1 MNIKNNL
8 HLEPVNCGYERGTPF
23 CLAFLFTKTG
33 TELYTGTFEL
43 IRSKLLKHS
52 ICHGIVHY
60 YRGKAIFAKRWCVFG
75 ENAGSNRGEIALSQL
90 PRKIR
95 TPNFNPFDFSR
106 LSRRSTFQRP
116 LYRLIQY
123 TNGGNYDVLQT
134 YRRMPSEYLQY
145 FRDINKP
152 EKQRVVISKK
162 FKFINRTEKKLV

>member
-106 LSRRSTFQRP
+106 LSRRYIDLFNTQMVEIMMF
-116 LYRLIQY
+116 
-123 TNGGNYDVLQT
+123 
-134 YRRMPSEYLQY
+134 
-145 FRDINKP
+145 
-152 EKQRVVISKK
+152 
-162 FKFINRTEKKLV
+162 FKHIVECQVNICNIFET